1 MFDRLEFLLSEAVI
15 SLRRNKGMT
24 FASIIA
30 SALALVIV
38 GGFTLSYIG
47 LAKYLALQG
56 SKFEMS
62 VFARDDASPDQ
73 VLALGKNIQKLPG
86 VKTAILKT
94 KAEVW
99 SDWKK
104 KNPDITSGLELDNP
118 MPDTYTVTFT
128 DLKQVDSVVAL
139 VKNMPEVAPK
149 NGVNLLNE
157 VQTFLQEIMASI
169 KWLGLVLGLVT
180 LATGGILIYNTVH
193 LTMVARRRELRIM
206 ELVGASKSTVQVPLL
221 IEGVTQGV
229 LGSLLATL
237 VLWLGH
243 SVISKVMAGIAIVK
257 TAPFPLAS
265 TMISLAFVGA
275 LYGFICSTLAIR
287 ENPKESIPR

>member
-38 GGFTLSYIG
+38 GGFTLTYIG

-73 VLALGKNIQKLPG
+73 VQALGVNIKKLPG
-86 VKTAILKT
+86 VKSATLKT
-94 KAEVW
+94 KADVW
-99 SDWKK
+99 AEWKK
-104 KNPDITSGLELDNP
+104 KNPAITSGLELDNP
-118 MPDTYTVTFT
+118 MPDTYNVTFT
-128 DLKQVDSVVAL
+128 DLTKVDSVVAL

-149 NGVNLLNE
+149 DGVQVMGE
-157 VQTFLQEIMASI
+157 VQNFLQDVMVSI
-169 KWLGLVLGLVT
+169 RWLGLALGIVT

-193 LTMVARRRELRIM
+193 LTMIARRRELRIM
-206 ELVGASKSTVQVPLL
+206 ELVGANKMTVQIPLL

-229 LGSLLATL
+229 LGALMATL

-243 SVISKVMAGIAIVK
+243 GVVARVVEGIPVIR
-257 TAPFPLAS
+257 TQPFPLIG
-265 TMISLAFVGA
+265 TLISLALVGA
-275 LYGFICSTLAIR
+275 LYGFICSYLAIR
-287 ENPKESIPR
+287 ENPKELVPR